1 MVEIKKNNAIAM
13 TRGDTL
19 VTRVSILDMDGNEYV
34 PVETDKI
41 RFALKRSY
49 NDSEVLIYKEIP
61 YDTMILRVDSED
73 TKELQ
78 QPGVY
83 VYDIQITFTDGTVST
98 FISGKLKLVEEVE

>member
-1 MVEIKKNNAIAM
+1 MQ
-13 TRGDTL
+13 L
-19 VTRVSILDMDGNEYV
+19 Q
-34 PVETDKI
+34 I